1 MGPLPWS
8 EVAPGPSGLSVY
20 VGGCVPLKNLLLDDQ
35 TFHGEELEEGGEGA
49 RCGPSVNASFCID
62 YKLGQEFYFLHGQR

>member
-8 EVAPGPSGLSVY
+8 EVAPGPFCLSVY